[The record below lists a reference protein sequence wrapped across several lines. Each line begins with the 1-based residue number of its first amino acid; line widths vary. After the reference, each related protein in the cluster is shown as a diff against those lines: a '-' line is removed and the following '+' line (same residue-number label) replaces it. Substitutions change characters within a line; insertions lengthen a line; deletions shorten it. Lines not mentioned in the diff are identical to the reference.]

1 MRHLSR
7 TAVAIAV
14 GSVISMGAQ
23 AELLITEYVE
33 GGSFNKA
40 IEIYN
45 NSETESVDLTGYKL
59 ARYKDGSTTA
69 DTTNAS
75 LTGSLGAG
83 QVMLVVNSGFDEAL
97 LPEGVTT
104 LKDNGINF
112 NGGDAV
118 GLLLN
123 DVLVDV
129 VGDIPTKSG
138 WGKDVTLQRNTDN
151 LVPSTSFDASQWTSF
166 SKDTVDG
173 LGSVEAAEPAPVFE
187 CKTEDG
193 SEPTFTSINDIQGS
207 GETSPF
213 INGYPYV
220 TEEDFFVKG
229 VVTARGESLTKGF
242 YLQAL
247 AADGDDSTSDGLFI
261 HTDAVPSDDIQP
273 GVEVCVKGKV
283 QEYYNLTRLAS
294 DNNSYV
300 VTATG
305 GAAPEPQ
312 PLEMKEGETL
322 RDTLER
328 FEGML
333 VETTPGL
340 DLRVSRTFGY
350 DYSGRR
356 NNMVVAQGRP
366 NMQPNQLFAA
376 GSDEATAQHDENV
389 QSRLYIESDLKAGD
403 GEVPYYEDFAKDND
417 QDGSADE
424 YIRINDRIDGVE
436 GVISYSYDEYRLVVT
451 NQLAGENFVHL
462 DDRTEKPALKDG
474 DLRVATFNVL
484 NYFYSPHGGDAN
496 SFGDNRGAETQ
507 EEFVIQEAKIVSAI
521 VSLDADIVGL
531 MEIENNGFG
540 EGSAIQKLVTAVNS
554 KIEDESDHYTFVTI
568 DSNDDGKVDES
579 DSVGTDSITVG
590 VIYRS
595 NKVTLEETRIIKMP
609 MQDAPEV
616 LDDDSKVIEDGKNY
630 QRDSITP
637 TFKVNGTEELLTVA
651 VNHLK
656 SKGSKCWEDAAP
668 EADGGQGGNDA
679 DYQGS
684 CENFR
689 VAGAV
694 ALGDALKEISGDK
707 LIVGD
712 MNSYGMEDPMLVLTD
727 YTKEKYGKDIKAARN
742 TKFINA
748 DGSTTDQFG
757 DSGEVI
763 SHNYG
768 YINVVAKV
776 HPDSWSYSYNDEV
789 GALDHILASD
799 GLEDKIVDAMDWH
812 INGGE
817 STLFDYETKY
827 KGDLPS
833 YNDQY
838 RASDHDPAIV
848 VLKYQDKTTVVA
860 PGEAA
865 IVEYQLPSNAVVGD
879 LLTVTLEATTQSK
892 SAFSSSDALSQTVEL
907 TEEHIT
913 EGFVSVDF
921 GMLESSTYTVTK
933 TLKDADGN
941 VKAQETET
949 LNVESTA
956 TPSNNGGSFGFGALL
971 ALAGLGWSRRR
982 RT

>member
-1 MRHLSR
+1 MSQSYDSSLNIQEYGFSFNGENGD
-7 TAVAIAV
+7 AVALELSGTTVDII
-14 GSVISMGAQ
+14 GYMGGDQ
-23 AELLITEYVE
+23 A
-33 GGSFNKA
+33 SFG
-40 IEIYN
+40 
-45 NSETESVDLTGYKL
+45 D
-59 ARYKDGSTTA
+59 
-69 DTTNAS
+69 NAS
-75 LTGSLGAG
+75 LRRNLDSLTPSSTFELSNWTDAG
-83 QVMLVVNSGFDEAL
+83 
-97 LPEGVTT
+97 
-104 LKDNGINF
+104 K
-112 NGGDAV
+112 
-118 GLLLN
+118 
-123 DVLVDV
+123 
-129 VGDIPTKSG
+129 
-138 WGKDVTLQRNTDN
+138 GKYE
-151 LVPSTSFDASQWTSF
+151 
-166 SKDTVDG
+166 G
-173 LGSVEAAEPAPVFE
+173 LGSVAAVEPPPAFVCETESGVAPQ
-187 CKTEDG
+187 
-193 SEPTFTSINDIQGS
+193 FTSINAIQGDKA
-207 GETSPF
+207 TSPF
-213 INGYPYV
+213 IDGYPYV
-220 TEEDFFVKG
+220 TDEDYFVRG
-229 VVTARGESLTKGF
+229 VVTARGESLFKGF

-247 AADGDDSTSDGLFI
+247 DADGLDTTSDGLFI
-261 HTDAVPSDDIQP
+261 NTGDAPSADIQP

-283 QEYYNLTRLAS
+283 KEYYDLTQLVS
-294 DNNSYV
+294 DNNSYE

-305 GAAPEPQ
+305 GAAPAPQ

-322 RDTLER
+322 RDALER

-333 VETTPGL
+333 VETTSGL

-350 DYSGRR
+350 DYSAKR

-389 QSRLYIESDLKAGD
+389 QSRLYIESDLKAAN

-424 YIRINDRIDGVE
+424 YIRIDDRIDGVE
-436 GVISYSYDEYRLVVT
+436 GVISYSYGEYRLVVT

-462 DDRTEKPALKDG
+462 DDRTEKPALKAG

-496 SFGDNRGAETQ
+496 IFGDNRGAETQ

-540 EGSAIQKLVTAVNS
+540 QGSAIQKLVTEVNS

-568 DSNDDGKVDES
+568 DSNGDGKVDES

-609 MQDAPEV
+609 MQEAPEV
-616 LDDDSKVIEDGKNY
+616 LDDDGKVIEDGKNY

-637 TFKVNGTEELLTVA
+637 TFKVNGTEELLTVS

-656 SKGSKCWEDAAP
+656 SKGSKCWEDAAS

-707 LIVGD
+707 LIIGD

-748 DGSTTDQFG
+748 DGSITEQFG

-768 YINVVAKV
+768 YINAVAKV

-817 STLFDYETKY
+817 STLFDYEIKN

-848 VLKYQDKTTVVA
+848 VLKYQNETTVVA
-860 PGEAA
+860 PGEAT

-879 LLTVTLEATTQSK
+879 LLTVTIEATTQSK
-892 SAFSSSDALSQTVEL
+892 LAFSSSGALTQTVEL

-913 EGFVSVDF
+913 AGSVSVDF
-921 GMLESSTYTVTK
+921 GTLESSTYTVTK
-933 TLKDADGN
+933 TLKDTDGN

-949 LNVESTA
+949 LNVEESTV
-956 TPSNNGGSFGFGALL
+956 TPEAEVGVKTSSNNNGGSLGFGALL
-971 ALAGLGWSRRR
+971 GLAGLAWRRR
-982 RT
+982 FKA